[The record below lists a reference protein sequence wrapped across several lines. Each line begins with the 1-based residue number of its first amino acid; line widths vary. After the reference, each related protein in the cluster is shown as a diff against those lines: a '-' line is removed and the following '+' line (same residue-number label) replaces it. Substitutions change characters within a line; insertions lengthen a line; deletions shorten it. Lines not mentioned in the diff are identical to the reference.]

1 MPHSLLAHCGLTRAP
16 AHLPPQPQVWYEWA
30 VTQPLVSSI
39 HNPGG
44 RSYFVGL

>member
-1 MPHSLLAHCGLTRAP
+1 MAACRTRCR
-16 AHLPPQPQVWYEWA
+16 LPTAASSTRPPQVWYEWA